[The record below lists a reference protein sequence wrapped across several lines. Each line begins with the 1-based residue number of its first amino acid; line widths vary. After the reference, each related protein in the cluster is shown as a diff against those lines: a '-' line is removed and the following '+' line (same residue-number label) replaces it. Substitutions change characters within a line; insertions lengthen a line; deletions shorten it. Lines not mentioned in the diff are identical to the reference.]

1 MGSKSGDLI
10 RNTIII
16 VLSSIIYGIIITGCS
31 DNTSFKSTELNNV
44 FIDNLNIGSSIQN
57 INLKKY
63 TESNRY
69 SGDYMCKFEELIID
83 SEDNKVKYLCGR
95 FDEKRIVISINNKRN
110 LSYIYEVSEILGYN
124 YKEKWKD
131 REQQLKEYIYYDN
144 INGIKAEL
152 IYSDFDSSLAWVT
165 LSKVKNY

>member
-83 SEDNKVKYLCGR
+83 SKDNKINYLFGR
-95 FDEKRIVISINNKRN
+95 FDENKTVISVNGRRN
-110 LSYIYEVSEILGYN
+110 LRNINEVSEILGLN
-124 YKEKWKD
+124 YKEKWKNRD
-131 REQQLKEYIYYDN
+131 LKLKQHVYFDN
-144 INGIKAEL
+144 RNNIKAEF
-152 IYSDFDSSLAWVT
+152 IYSTFDDSLVWII
-165 LSKVKNY
+165 LSKLKKE

>member
-1 MGSKSGDLI
+1 MGSKWGDLI

-83 SEDNKVKYLCGR
+83 S
-95 FDEKRIVISINNKRN
+95 
-110 LSYIYEVSEILGYN
+110 
-124 YKEKWKD
+124 
-131 REQQLKEYIYYDN
+131 
-144 INGIKAEL
+144 
-152 IYSDFDSSLAWVT
+152 
-165 LSKVKNY
+165 

>member
-57 INLKKY
+57 INLKKWLWNLLH
-63 TESNRY
+63 SLNL
-69 SGDYMCKFEELIID
+69 F
-83 SEDNKVKYLCGR
+83 
-95 FDEKRIVISINNKRN
+95 VILFS
-110 LSYIYEVSEILGYN
+110 
-124 YKEKWKD
+124 
-131 REQQLKEYIYYDN
+131 
-144 INGIKAEL
+144 
-152 IYSDFDSSLAWVT
+152 
-165 LSKVKNY
+165 

>member
-1 MGSKSGDLI
+1 
-10 RNTIII
+10 
-16 VLSSIIYGIIITGCS
+16 
-31 DNTSFKSTELNNV
+31 
-44 FIDNLNIGSSIQN
+44 
-57 INLKKY
+57 
-63 TESNRY
+63 
-69 SGDYMCKFEELIID
+69 MCKFEELIID
-83 SEDNKVKYLCGR
+83 SEDNKVKYLFGR

-144 INGIKAEL
+144 INGIKAEF

>member
-1 MGSKSGDLI
+1 MGNKSGDLI

-31 DNTSFKSTELNNV
+31 NTTNFKSTELNNI

-69 SGDYMCKFEELIID
+69 YGDYMCKFEEIIID
-83 SEDNKVKYLCGR
+83 SEDNKVNYLFGR
-95 FDEKRIVISINNKRN
+95 FNEKKIVISINNKRN
-110 LSYIYEVSEILGYN
+110 LSYIDQVSETLGYN

-131 REQQLKEYIYYDN
+131 RGQELKEYVYYDN
-144 INGIKAEL
+144 INVNSYIMITGDMDGGI
-152 IYSDFDSSLAWVT
+152 
-165 LSKVKNY
+165 

>member
-1 MGSKSGDLI
+1 MGNKSGDLI

-31 DNTSFKSTELNNV
+31 NTTNFKSTELNNI

-69 SGDYMCKFEELIID
+69 SGDYMCKFEEIIID
-83 SEDNKVKYLCGR
+83 SEDNKVNYLFGR
-95 FDEKRIVISINNKRN
+95 FNEKKIVISINNKRN
-110 LSYIYEVSEILGYN
+110 LSYIDQVSETLGDN

-131 REQQLKEYIYYDN
+131 REQGLKEYAYYDN
-144 INGIKAEL
+144 INNIKAEF
-152 IYSDFDSSLAWVT
+152 IYSTFDGSLVWIT
-165 LSKVKNY
+165 LSNLD